1 MESDFFTVRE
11 VAAMLRMCI
20 VSVRRK
26 IKAGEIQAIK
36 TGKAL
41 IISRK
46 AIEGFL
52 RAHKVGDRRI
62 AS

>member
-1 MESDFFTVRE
+1 M
-11 VAAMLRMCI
+11 
-20 VSVRRK
+20 RRK